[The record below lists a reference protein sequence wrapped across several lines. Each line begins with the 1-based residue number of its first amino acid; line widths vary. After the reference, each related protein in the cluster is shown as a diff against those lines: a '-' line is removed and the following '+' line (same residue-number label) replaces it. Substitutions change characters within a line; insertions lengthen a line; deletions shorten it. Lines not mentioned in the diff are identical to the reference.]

1 MDENIEQSENNTS
14 STEEEIKAKHMI
26 GRDEILKQE
35 VYPRVRRNTGFIITG
50 QKGIGKTEILKWAYQ
65 HYQGQKYYISC
76 NDTYGDVIKGIAK
89 KQGIPLSKKTLSQL
103 EKEIM
108 KGNKIALFVDD
119 FEVLKPKLA
128 VMLTA
133 WNGWN
138 TLFIAG
144 VEPFREEAKKIIWGK
159 NKIKIHTIAQEKR
172 IELADH
178 IRECIGTMIPAD
190 VIATDSKGIPGRGWA
205 IAKGEYVRE
214 DKEHVE
220 GEEVNIAW
228 ILMFFLV
235 CAMLT
240 RYLAMG
246 MGEKDLY
253 ILGGIFVAFGFIFK
267 SLVREAQ
274 GK

>member
-1 MDENIEQSENNTS
+1 MDENIEQTEDNTS

-119 FEVLKPKLA
+119 FEVFKRYKRALDLDNSSLVLA
-128 VMLTA
+128 VYDNPGLFTD
-133 WNGWN
+133 NGERLVDN
-138 TLFIAG
+138 KISFVNA
-144 VEPFREEAKKIIWGK
+144 FRESKYRTTRRSINCLLQYIRTKEGQ
-159 NKIKIHTIAQEKR
+159 NKSQ
-172 IELADH
+172 
-178 IRECIGTMIPAD
+178 
-190 VIATDSKGIPGRGWA
+190 
-205 IAKGEYVRE
+205 
-214 DKEHVE
+214 
-220 GEEVNIAW
+220 
-228 ILMFFLV
+228 
-235 CAMLT
+235 
-240 RYLAMG
+240 
-246 MGEKDLY
+246 
-253 ILGGIFVAFGFIFK
+253 
-267 SLVREAQ
+267 
-274 GK
+274 